1 MDHADRLAER
11 WYEECQEQGL
21 PTDSYHPLK
30 AGLRAFLPA
39 DAPAGI
45 AYRDEHP
52 FVLALAP
59 ETLLFFAPPA
69 ADQLLDAFALPIASI
84 CSLAVGSAHAS
95 TVRSNYRLCTWTLRE
110 ADGTA
115 RVHQTR
121 RVIGNGFDPDNGGE
135 AVMLGLSQC
144 LGWPTPLYQK
154 EEK

>member
-1 MDHADRLAER
+1 MDPVDRLAER
-11 WYEECQEQGL
+11 WYDECQRQGM

-45 AYRDEHP
+45 AYRDERP

-59 ETLLFFAPPA
+59 GALLFFMPPA
-69 ADQLLDAFALPIASI
+69 VDQLLDAFALPMASI
-84 CSLAVGSAHAS
+84 CSLTVGSTLSS
-95 TVRSNYRLCTWTLRE
+95 TVRTNYRLCTWTLRE

-135 AVMLGLSQC
+135 AVMLGLSLH
-144 LGWPTPLYQK
+144 LGWPTPLFQ